1 MKSTLKLFVVL
12 CAAMA
17 LSNESYGQFAF
28 GVSPGLGLNSAQFGY
43 KIKDRIVPFIGFQYL
58 TTKVAFEES
67 GEIYDSD
74 LNQLVP
80 YSETNE
86 FSGGIYIPNIGVK
99 CFIKQH
105 NKLQAY
111 LSLSVSKP
119 IVSGKMKYDGDEELS
134 YGEDVE
140 YYSLWGGEFG
150 FGIEYFFDENFSL
163 GGEFGLRYLHVNY
176 VQTRERPVYN
186 PINREWEPSEII
198 YDYRYNLNPTFTKIS
213 LNYYF

>member
-1 MKSTLKLFVVL
+1 MKSILKLFVVL
-12 CAAMA
+12 CATMV

-28 GVSPGLGLNSAQFGY
+28 GVSPGLGLNSAYFGY
-43 KIKDRIVPFIGFQYL
+43 KIKDRVVPFIGFQYL
-58 TTKVAFEES
+58 KTNVTYEES
-67 GEIYDSD
+67 GEKYDND
-74 LNQLVP
+74 LNQLVS

-99 CFIKQH
+99 YFIKQH
-105 NKLQAY
+105 NKIQAY

-119 IVSGKMKYDGDEELS
+119 ILRGKMKYNGEEEAD

-140 YYSLWGGEFG
+140 SFNLWGGEFG

-163 GGEFGLRYLHVNY
+163 GGEFGLRYLHVDFVETSDRNY
-176 VQTRERPVYN
+176 YN
-186 PINREWEPSEII
+186 PDTGELEPTEYI